1 MRQFKTILGF
11 ELTNYFQ
18 NKVFLGVTLFLV
30 IAIAIVTNLPAII
43 SSVEDSGV
51 IQADSVA
58 LTVAEGLD
66 GKYYEALLSS
76 AFPDSEIV
84 LTDDAEGLVKDGEA
98 SCGFLI
104 DSSRKLTYYVQNI
117 TLTDTRSYAALDVM
131 RSAAQAEAL
140 AQAGISPED
149 AAAIL
154 NPEISLETVN
164 LGVDQRENYLYTYIM
179 VIALYMV
186 IMIYGQMVASAV
198 AAEKSSRCMELL
210 ITSVDPVAMMFGKV
224 IAAGIAGLFQLVA
237 VFGSGFF
244 FFNLNRSSLADIPI
258 VGSLF
263 DIPAELL
270 IYMVLYFI
278 LGFFIYAFL
287 YGAVGS
293 MVSKVE
299 EVGSAIMPVTFSFI
313 IVYMVVIFSLS
324 SGSIDNIAMKI
335 CSFFP
340 LTSSMAMFARIAL
353 STVPLWEKLTSLVIL
368 AVSVVGV
375 GVLSAKIYR
384 AGVLLYGVKPGIRE
398 IVKALKKA

>member
-1 MRQFKTILGF
+1 MKQFKTILGF

-30 IAIAIVTNLPAII
+30 ITIAVVTNLPGII
-43 SSVEDSGV
+43 SAFSDSGV
-51 IQADSVA
+51 FSEDTIA
-58 LTVAEGLD
+58 LTVADGLD
-66 GKYYEALLSS
+66 AEYYKSLFSS
-76 AFPDSEIV
+76 AFEGSRIEI
-84 LTDDAEGLVKDGEA
+84 TDDAEAMVQSGDA
-98 SCGFLI
+98 SCGF
-104 DSSRKLTYYVQNI
+104 YVDGEQDLRYFVPNI
-117 TLTDTRSYAALDVM
+117 TLTDSRGYTALEVM
-131 RSAAQAEAL
+131 RSAAQYTGL
-140 AQAGISPED
+140 VKNGVSPED

-154 NPEISLETVN
+154 NPEINLETVN
-164 LGVDQRENYLYTYIM
+164 LGVDQTQNYLYTYVM

-186 IMIYGQMVASAV
+186 ILIYGQMVASAV
-198 AAEKSSRCMELL
+198 AAEKSSRCMEVL
-210 ITSVDPVAMMFGKV
+210 ITSADPVAMMFGKV
-224 IAAGIAGLFQLVA
+224 IAAGAAGLFQLVA

-244 FFNLNRSSLADIPI
+244 FFNLNRGALEDIPV

-263 DIPAELL
+263 DIPLELL
-270 IYMVLYFI
+270 IYMIVYFI

-299 EVGSAIMPVTFSFI
+299 EVGSAILPVNFSFI

-324 SGSIDNIAMKI
+324 SGSIDNIAMKV

-353 STVPLWEKLTSLVIL
+353 SSVPLWEKLTSVAILV
-368 AVSVVGV
+368 VSVFGV

-384 AGVLLYGVKPGIRE
+384 AGVLLYGVKPTIPQ
-398 IVKALKKA
+398 IIKALRKA